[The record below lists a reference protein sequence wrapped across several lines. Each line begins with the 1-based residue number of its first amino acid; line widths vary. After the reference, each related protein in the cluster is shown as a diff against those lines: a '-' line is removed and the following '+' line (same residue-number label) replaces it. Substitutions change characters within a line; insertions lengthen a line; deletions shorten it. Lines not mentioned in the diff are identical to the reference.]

1 MDFSVVTHLDGLVK
15 HLVNENNLYV
25 GMRVFLGINYIM
37 FLNKLPTTKVIG
49 NVKSSLITRALEILW
64 LDQVL

>member
-25 GMRVFLGINYIM
+25 GMRALLGINYIM